1 MPWCS
6 QPVWPPRRK
15 WVPRRAAPRCKQWE
29 RRLGS
34 GGTVPYLFKK
44 QLSSSVQR
52 RWYLCIREIIKIKAW
67 SDGASASKLPY
78 CGTEALTWWGIE
90 SARCTETW
98 PVLRRCRIC
107 RVHSNLIWPDGVLN
121 LQVMQTTD
129 MTWWGIESAGGTEN
143 WSDPMGYQICRGYR
157 KLTLMGYRFCRVTK
171 TWLDLNGYWIC
182 MGYRKLTWSEGVSN
196 LHGVQKTDL
205 IWWGIKSAWGTENWP
220 DLLGYR
226 IFMEY
231 RKLTLMGYRIC
242 RGYRKLTWSDGVSA
256 REEGSPARSTETG
269 RCQTV
274 GHLDPLCRQFVQV
287 GGADRCVAIAAKV
300 TVAKVIRH
308 EQQDI
313 GRSFVVGATPCHSHC
328 YHHRCDN
335 VKSIASHFVSSRQSV
350 YYNIRS
356 VETMCQLSTKPA
368 RTKRQCR

>member
-1 MPWCS
+1 
-6 QPVWPPRRK
+6 
-15 WVPRRAAPRCKQWE
+15 
-29 RRLGS
+29 
-34 GGTVPYLFKK
+34 
-44 QLSSSVQR
+44 
-52 RWYLCIREIIKIKAW
+52 
-67 SDGASASKLPY
+67 
-78 CGTEALTWWGIE
+78 
-90 SARCTETW
+90 
-98 PVLRRCRIC
+98 
-107 RVHSNLIWPDGVLN
+107 
-121 LQVMQTTD
+121 MQTTD
-129 MTWWGIESAGGTEN
+129 MTWWGIESAWRTEN
-143 WSDPMGYQICRGYR
+143 WSDPSGVSNPQGVQKIDLDGVSILQGY
-157 KLTLMGYRFCRVTK
+157 K
-171 TWLDLNGYWIC
+171 N
-182 MGYRKLTWSEGVSN
+182 LTWPEWLLN

-205 IWWGIKSAWGTENWP
+205 IWWGIKSAWGIENWP

-226 IFMEY
+226 ICMGYKKLTLMGYRICRGY

-274 GHLDPLCRQFVQV
+274 GHLDPLCRQSVQV

-300 TVAKVIRH
+300 TVAKVVRH

-328 YHHRCDN
+328 DHHRCDN
-335 VKSIASHFVSSRQSV
+335 VKSIASHFVSRRQSV

-368 RTKRQCR
+368 HTKR